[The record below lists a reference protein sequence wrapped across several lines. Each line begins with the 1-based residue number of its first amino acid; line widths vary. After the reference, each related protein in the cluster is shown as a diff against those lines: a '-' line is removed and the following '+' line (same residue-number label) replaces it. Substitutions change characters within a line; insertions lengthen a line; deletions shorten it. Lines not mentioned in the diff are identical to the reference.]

1 MRAFDETQREMCG
14 FACMHRAVL
23 VPMDLH
29 MCLCVKALLSN
40 RMHAEGPVWKQPMQS
55 YASFSLCHAKT
66 YGRSDIEDTVLELR
80 GYSSSM
86 QFI

>member
-1 MRAFDETQREMCG
+1 MRAFDGTLGEKRVG
-14 FACMHRAVL
+14 LRVCMSVL
-23 VPMDLH
+23 VHLYLH
-29 MCLCVKALLSN
+29 MCLYVKALLSN
-40 RMHAEGPVWKQPMQS
+40 RRHAEGPVWKQPRQS

-66 YGRSDIEDTVLELR
+66 YGGSDTEDTVLELR